1 MTTQT
6 QNIESVETLYDK
18 YCQDHGEVPRE
29 AFDRTLEELRSEGYI
44 IDVIHEDNI
53 FIQAKQNLKWSDFH
67 HIDNPL
73 KKNILLYFV
82 NNPQVFFVL
91 YNTQKGKLRISANEM
106 KNWSLNPDNR
116 VVSFM
121 IVDND
126 KALADQSAQ
135 GITSVLQSDVKVYT
149 LSSNSKT
156 TLEEIKHYIDAYENK
171 KHYTMPVIVLLP
183 NDKQIKKM
191 LELLDHIEREVTN
204 NNSKLRYGIIIDEAD
219 KTYPTIRD
227 KPFIIND
234 KRYSLLD
241 FIENDKALWR
251 IGFVTATDGDLLDN
265 YEECMNAY
273 MFPIEMDEII
283 AKNYRAIH
291 TEGAIIN
298 IVETNSNTKS
308 NNLYAKDIL
317 TNNID
322 MFKTPILHNGVNIY
336 RKIIINSN
344 SKNNDM
350 ISLANFAT
358 SEGFYAITFNQSG
371 IMVYRPGISSIETF
385 KIKGMRLNELL
396 FCIYK
401 AMNLNDK
408 PIIIIGRRKVDRG
421 LGFHYAPR
429 KNNATQLF
437 DKQII
442 NWKGNSNYPA
452 GQIIS
457 DIGEGLIWT
466 DMILGH
472 IEDKSTASQ
481 KAGRPAGIIGQC
493 PQYTGQLYFWTDKQT
508 SENILRH
515 NKMVDTSNTLSGYS
529 AIQSVNHAKD
539 MLPQIHTPR
548 EPEKEVIIKKFKSQ
562 DEGQKFYNDVL
573 KPILEEK
580 DKIKNPDILS
590 KKRRGPRTKKPDER
604 GFYKANIRGHE
615 DIYSCEEMF
624 KERRCNIDNG
634 AGYAFRACYRDINDI
649 TTLEWWFIYNP

>member
-1 MTTQT
+1 MAIQI
-6 QNIESVETLYDK
+6 IESVETLYDK
-18 YCQDHGEVPRE
+18 YCQDHDEVHRE

-53 FIQAKQNLKWSDFH
+53 FIRAKQNLKWSDFH

-82 NNPQVFFVL
+82 DNPQVFFLL
-91 YNTQKGKLRISANEM
+91 YNTQKGKLCISANQM

-126 KALADQSAQ
+126 KSLADQSAQ
-135 GITSVLQSDVKVYT
+135 GITSILQSDVTVYT

-156 TLEEIKHYIDAYENK
+156 TVDEIIHYIDAYANDDEYN
-171 KHYTMPVIVLLP
+171 MPVIILLP

-191 LELLDHIEREVTN
+191 LELLNHIERKVTN
-204 NNSKLRYGIIIDEAD
+204 KNSKLRYGIIIDEAD

-322 MFKTPILHNGVNIY
+322 MFKAPILHNGIAIY

-358 SEGFYAITFNQSG
+358 SEGFYAITFNLSG
-371 IMVYRPGISSIETF
+371 IKVYRPNISSIETF

-401 AMNLNDK
+401 AMSLNDK
-408 PIIIIGRRKVDRG
+408 PLIIIGRRKVDRG

-437 DKQII
+437 DKQVI
-442 NWKGNSNYPA
+442 NWKGNSSYPV
-452 GQIIS
+452 GEIIS
-457 DIGEGLIWT
+457 NDGEGLIWT

-481 KAGRPAGIIGQC
+481 KGGRLAGIINQC

-529 AIQSVNHAKD
+529 AVQSVSHAKD
-539 MLPQIHTPR
+539 MLPQDLPVII
-548 EPEKEVIIKKFKSQ
+548 EPIIKKCNDFTEVKDYIKATFK
-562 DEGQKFYNDVL
+562 
-573 KPILEEK
+573 EK
-580 DKIKNPDILS
+580 T
-590 KKRRGPRTKKPDER
+590 GPRKKKENEDGYFE
-604 GFYKANIRGHE
+604 ATIRSKTAV
-615 DIYSCEEMF
+615 YSCLEVQND
-624 KERRCNIDNG
+624 KKWGLDKNNYRV
-634 AGYAFRACYRDINDI
+634 YPCYEDTSDRS
-649 TTLEWWFIYNP
+649 TLQWWIIHNPQ

>member
-6 QNIESVETLYDK
+6 QNIESPETLYDK
-18 YCQDHGEVPRE
+18 YCQDHDEVPQE
-29 AFDRTLEELRSEGYI
+29 AFDRTLEELNIEGYI
-44 IDVIHEDNI
+44 IYVKHEDNT

-67 HIDNPL
+67 YIDNPI

-82 NNPQVFFVL
+82 DNPQVFFVL

-171 KHYTMPVIVLLP
+171 KHYTMPVIVLLA

-191 LELLDHIEREVTN
+191 LELLDHIKREVTN

-219 KTYPTIRD
+219 KTYPPNRD
-227 KPFIIND
+227 KSFTIND
-234 KRYSLLD
+234 KQYSLLD
-241 FIENDKALWR
+241 FIKNDKALWR
-251 IGFVTATDGDLLDN
+251 IGFVTATNGDLLDN
-265 YEECMNAY
+265 FDECMNAY
-273 MFPIEMDEII
+273 MFPIEMDEITAI
-283 AKNYRAIH
+283 NYRAIH

-317 TNNID
+317 TNNKEI
-322 MFKTPILHNGVNIY
+322 FKTPILHNGHITY

-344 SKNNDM
+344 SKNDDM
-350 ISLANFAT
+350 ILLAKFAR

-371 IMVYRPGISSIETF
+371 IMVYKPDISSIETF

-442 NWKGNSNYPA
+442 NWKGNSNYQA

-457 DIGEGLIWT
+457 DEGEGLIWT

-529 AIQSVNHAKD
+529 AVQSVSHAKD
-539 MLPQIHTPR
+539 MLPQDLPDII
-548 EPEKEVIIKKFKSQ
+548 EPIIKKCNNQKEVKDYIKAIFKEKTGPRGRKENEAGYFVATIRSNTRVYSCLEVQ
-562 DEGQKFYNDVL
+562 NDKKFGLDKNNYRLYPCYED
-573 KPILEEK
+573 IK
-580 DKIKNPDILS
+580 DKSTLQWWIIHNP
-590 KKRRGPRTKKPDER
+590 
-604 GFYKANIRGHE
+604 
-615 DIYSCEEMF
+615 
-624 KERRCNIDNG
+624 
-634 AGYAFRACYRDINDI
+634 
-649 TTLEWWFIYNP
+649 